1 MKFLFLVTE
10 DNVTT
15 LLRGV
20 DFVHNS
26 QIIFLLEEK
35 KDVLMCDLNE
45 VLFNAKKGFVVF
57 TDDLRRCS
65 ELQNKIKNFK
75 TKGG

>member
-26 QIIFLLEEK
+26 QIIFLLEEQ

-57 TDDLRRCS
+57 TDDLRRCN